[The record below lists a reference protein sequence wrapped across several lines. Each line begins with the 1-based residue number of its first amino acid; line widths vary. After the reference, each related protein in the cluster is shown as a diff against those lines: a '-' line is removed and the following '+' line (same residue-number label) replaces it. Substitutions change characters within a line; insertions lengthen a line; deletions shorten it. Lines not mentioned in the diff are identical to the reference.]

1 MAKVRA
7 DQIKA
12 ALAAKHA
19 DDFFLT
25 EVKDGPTQS
34 VRNHFK
40 LDALAFKKSW
50 ANPAIIGYEVKV
62 SRQDFQRDDKWPAYL
77 PLCNQFSFVCPTGMI
92 QPDELPQEV
101 GLIYYNPEKGTLYT
115 KRKAQY
121 RLIDEPVN
129 MYKYIMMSK
138 LDSDRHPFFSSR
150 REYFEAMIEDK
161 AVRGRLGY
169 YVAKKVGK
177 IIEELEEKIRTLE
190 RENARFQN
198 SADDMKNIKEIFAEA
213 GIRMHWGWERE
224 LKERL
229 TVGVSGEMTREIQS
243 IKRAV
248 ERLEQITKGAVT

>member
-1 MAKVRA
+1 MKVRA

-12 ALAAKHA
+12 ALATKHA

-77 PLCNQFSFVCPTGMI
+77 PLCNQFSFVCPTGLI
-92 QPDELPQEV
+92 EPDELPPEV

-169 YVAKKVGK
+169 YVAKKVGS

-198 SADDMKNIKEIFAEA
+198 SADDMKIIRQIFSEA
-213 GIRMHWGWERE
+213 GIKMHWGWEKE
-224 LKERL
+224 LRARL

-248 ERLEQITKGAVT
+248 ERLEQMTEGVAT